1 MLMDLMSYIVN
12 QAYILI
18 PVLYI
23 IGVFL
28 KRIPNLKDWL
38 IPWILLALGMAG
50 GFFLSGMQIGG
61 ILQGVLVTGVTVFA
75 NQVYKQT
82 VVKSKEDES
91 VIDKQAIAKPKG
103 DEDTIY
109 KQTIIKPKKDED
121 IKRYR
126 DDGE

>member
-38 IPWILLALGMAG
+38 IPWILLGLGMIG

-82 VVKSKEDES
+82 VVKSKEDEG
-91 VIDKQAIAKPKG
+91 VTDKRTIAKPKG
-103 DEDTIY
+103 DEDTTY
-109 KQTIIKPKKDED
+109 RQTIIKPKRDED